1 MSCTRRS
8 GSSSAA
14 SPATSRMDRLKSFL
28 RDLRRHSSSSR
39 SGCGAAPRTR
49 ASTTSNEFKFQVNWT
64 FRGPLISDKSALVDE
79 LRRTIRDV
87 NNFPKPGIVFKD
99 VTPVLLDARLFAR
112 TVQLMAEPYRDARVT
127 RVVSIESRGFL
138 FGAPIALELGAGLVP
153 IRKPGK
159 LPAATQRIEYALEYG
174 TDALEMHHDAVQ
186 PGDRVMVVDDVL
198 ATGGTANAAAQL
210 VGGTGAAVVGFSFL
224 IELDFLK
231 GRQRLQGRRVEAL
244 LHYA

>member
-1 MSCTRRS
+1 MC
-8 GSSSAA
+8 
-14 SPATSRMDRLKSFL
+14 
-28 RDLRRHSSSSR
+28 
-39 SGCGAAPRTR
+39 
-49 ASTTSNEFKFQVNWT
+49 
-64 FRGPLISDKSALVDE
+64 RGHLISDKSKLVDE

-99 VTPVLLDARLFAR
+99 VTPVLLDVELFGQ
-112 TVQLMAEPYRDARVT
+112 TVKAMAEPYREARIT
-127 RVVSIESRGFL
+127 RIVSIESRGFL

-159 LPAATQRIEYALEYG
+159 LPAATQRVEYALEYG

-186 PGDRVMVVDDVL
+186 PGDRVLVVDDVL

-210 VGGTGAAVVGFSFL
+210 VGGTGATVAGFSFL
-224 IELDFLK
+224 IELEFLK

>member
-1 MSCTRRS
+1 M
-8 GSSSAA
+8 
-14 SPATSRMDRLKSFL
+14 KS
-28 RDLRRHSSSSR
+28 DN
-39 SGCGAAPRTR
+39 A
-49 ASTTSNEFKFQVNWT
+49 K
-64 FRGPLISDKSALVDE
+64 LIDE
-79 LRRTIRDV
+79 LKRTIRDV

-99 VTPVLLDARLFAR
+99 VTPVLLEPALFGAA
-112 TVQLMAEPYRDARVT
+112 VNLMAEPYRGARID

-159 LPAATQRIEYALEYG
+159 LPAATQRVEYALEYG

-186 PGDRVMVVDDVL
+186 AGDRVLVVDDVL

-210 VGGTGAAVVGFSFL
+210 VGGTGASVVGFSFL
-224 IELDFLK
+224 IELEFLK